1 MRVSD
6 MARYA
11 QYLRVLR
18 LFYPPPRHTNTKT
31 YFTRMS
37 RAFPAKKDLIPQE
50 FQIFRFFGP
59 TRRGIGHPIPY
70 RSPRPRWPRQGG
82 SRRTFFKSEPRGG
95 VVWWFRGLDVDVLT
109 LCYRE
114 MAVTNYH
121 SILYSS
127 ILSSIHHTR
136 PVLRLLLFILPLL
149 YISHTTSLVLRIFS
163 AREDTYP
170 IYTYVSYGAT
180 LSSGCVLYGVYRRR
194 HVFPASLRIRRRA
207 PTGH

>member
-1 MRVSD
+1 MILLQLFCYFVCVLVCGLVSNRASNVWGMRVSD

-109 LCYRE
+109 LLQDE
-114 MAVTNYH
+114 K
-121 SILYSS
+121 
-127 ILSSIHHTR
+127 
-136 PVLRLLLFILPLL
+136 
-149 YISHTTSLVLRIFS
+149 
-163 AREDTYP
+163 
-170 IYTYVSYGAT
+170 
-180 LSSGCVLYGVYRRR
+180 
-194 HVFPASLRIRRRA
+194 
-207 PTGH
+207 